1 MFGFGA
7 GFVLTQFGLRW
18 MLPWLG
24 VAISIPTSTLLF
36 WCLAPF
42 FVDPSNGNL
51 KAVALFACVG
61 LFFPGTVAL
70 LHFES
75 NRLMGPNIA
84 GALSSIAPVF
94 AIALAIAILGEHI
107 HGPQL
112 LAFGAIVA
120 GITLMYRG
128 QVSLSGRSRWL
139 LALPVAAS
147 AIRGVIQPIIK
158 FGFEWWPNPIAAAV
172 VSYTISSTMLILLAL
187 GRAGGH
193 IPMIYHRGALWF
205 AAVGLCNGLSVLAMY
220 GALEYGRVAIISP
233 LIATYPLVTLLLSRL
248 LLSKEDL
255 RPQPIAGVTATVCG
269 VILLLVAK

>member
-1 MFGFGA
+1 VDRDSIRKAPITTAIFLALASTFGFGA

-18 MLPWLG
+18 MPPWLG

-42 FVDPSNGNL
+42 FVDPRDGNL

-70 LHFES
+70 LNFES

-107 HGPQL
+107 RGPQL
-112 LAFGAIVA
+112 LALAAIVV

-128 QVSLSGRSRWL
+128 QVSLSG
-139 LALPVAAS
+139 
-147 AIRGVIQPIIK
+147 
-158 FGFEWWPNPIAAAV
+158 
-172 VSYTISSTMLILLAL
+172 
-187 GRAGGH
+187 
-193 IPMIYHRGALWF
+193 
-205 AAVGLCNGLSVLAMY
+205 
-220 GALEYGRVAIISP
+220 
-233 LIATYPLVTLLLSRL
+233 
-248 LLSKEDL
+248 
-255 RPQPIAGVTATVCG
+255 
-269 VILLLVAK
+269 